1 MQNGA
6 PYATPEQVQ
15 KNYEDQFVHV
25 AKQYHRFAFAEQSRH
40 FIMADAPEWLVTMI
54 QAFMTE
60 L

>member
-40 FIMADAPEWLVTMI
+40 FIMADAPEWLVAMI
-54 QAFMTE
+54 QEFITE